1 MFNKWKQQRAKIKA
15 VDNQLKQTGILWGS
29 NLKTE
34 LGFLSEGLFDNE
46 TIYYGLIGSIQNF
59 KNHSKGLIVL
69 TNYRIF
75 ALKSKGLNC
84 EQLSIP
90 LGKIIDVQIKKAMH
104 SEILISNAKND
115 LVVTQC
121 NYAAVEAMNQK
132 IQELLIN
139 N

>member
-1 MFNKWKQQRAKIKA
+1 MFNKWKQQRAKIKT
-15 VDNQLKQTGILWGS
+15 VDNQLKQTGILWDS

-34 LGFLSEGLFDNE
+34 LGFLSAGLFDNE

-121 NYAAVEAMNQK
+121 NYSAVEAMNQK
-132 IQELLIN
+132 IQGLLIN